1 MAYNNSS
8 SAQLAT
14 AKVGH
19 PWDGHKKVVLLFDE
33 PYSITEFL
41 VCFDK
46 LRLESD
52 PLKSQISDQAAS
64 RLFYTFSAL
73 HFLLQQV
80 YSVAIFGLNASSSIE
95 IGELRRRF
103 ESCSAYFTDFTRL
116 LKVVERHFLEL
127 VSSGETPSAT
137 DYLEALV
144 VNDQMTALDRKV
156 REDDLVVPY
165 LLTVLE
171 SEGLNISASLVQ
183 GMLRLY

>member
-8 SAQLAT
+8 SSQLAT

-52 PLKSQISDQAAS
+52 PLESRISSKAS

-103 ESCSAYFTDFTRL
+103 ESCSGYFTEFTRL
-116 LKVVERHFLEL
+116 LKVVELHFLEL
-127 VSSGETPSAT
+127 ILSGEATSAS

-156 REDDLVVPY
+156 REDDSVVPY

-171 SEGLNISASLVQ
+171 TEGLNISASLIQ